1 MSRIEAGLILFG
13 ILFIVIFLVD
23 YLGIK
28 LLYLRRLTG
37 KKKSKK
43 NKKNNELMELSYL
56 IGKFKLDKDK
66 LPIKVLLPIISAIN
80 ALIISLVAV
89 VVIATNTYIILQFL
103 MGFVLLILLI
113 YALYELLGRFLER
126 RGYTKW

>member
-1 MSRIEAGLILFG
+1 MSRIEAGLILFAM
-13 ILFIVIFLVD
+13 LFVVIFLVD
-23 YLGIK
+23 YLCIK
-28 LLYLRRLTG
+28 LRYLRRLTG

-56 IGKFKLDKDK
+56 IGKFHLDKDK

-126 RGYTKW
+126 RGYTK